1 MKTKHKVGL
10 AALAFLGFLAYAG
23 KTKAQD
29 APKSSASK
37 QEFRLSVG
45 PEVGIPVGNLS
56 DVYNWNLGGSIQM
69 DIPIVQSL
77 YVTVNAGYNNF
88 FIKDEFKQQGGHN
101 MQLIPVKAGLKYF
114 PVGNVF
120 YVQGEAGVSFL
131 ANKTDLQANKST
143 AFVYAPQI
151 GALIPLAPKNY
162 LDVGFRWESTSSFYD
177 GGSYANFL
185 GLRVAYA
192 FGL

>member
-1 MKTKHKVGL
+1 MKTKHKLGL

-23 KTKAQD
+23 KAKAQD
-29 APKSSASK
+29 APAAAK

-45 PEVGIPVGNLS
+45 PEIGLPIGSLKDS
-56 DVYNWNLGGSIQM
+56 YNWNLGGSVQA
-69 DIPIVQSL
+69 DIPVVQNL

-88 FIKDEFKQQGGHN
+88 FIKDEFKQVGGKN

-114 PVGNVF
+114 PVGNIF

-131 ANKTDLQANKST
+131 ANKSDLQADKST

-151 GALIPLAPKNY
+151 GALLKLAPKNY
-162 LDVGFRWESTSSFYD
+162 LDIGFRWESTSTFYD

-185 GLRVAYA
+185 GLRVAYS

>member
-10 AALAFLGFLAYAG
+10 AALAFLVFLAYAG
-23 KTKAQD
+23 KAKAQE
-29 APKSSASK
+29 APKPSQK
-37 QEFRLSVG
+37 EFRLSVG
-45 PEVGIPVGNLS
+45 PEVGIPVGDLS
-56 DVYNWNLGGSIQM
+56 DVYNWNLGGSIQA

-88 FIKDEFKQQGGHN
+88 FIKDEFKDLGGHN

-114 PVGNVF
+114 PVGNIF

-131 ANKTDLQANKST
+131 ANKSDLQANKST

-185 GLRVAYA
+185 GLRVAYS

>member
-1 MKTKHKVGL
+1 MKTKHKLGL

-23 KTKAQD
+23 KAKAQE
-29 APKSSASK
+29 APAAAK

-45 PEVGIPVGNLS
+45 PEIGLPIGSLKDS
-56 DVYNWNLGGSIQM
+56 YNWNLGGSVQA
-69 DIPIVQSL
+69 DIPVVQNL

-88 FIKDEFKQQGGHN
+88 FIKDEFKQVGGKN

-114 PVGNVF
+114 PVGNIF

-131 ANKTDLQANKST
+131 ANKSDLQADKST

-151 GALIPLAPKNY
+151 GALLKLAPKNY
-162 LDVGFRWESTSSFYD
+162 LDIGFRWESTSTFYD

-185 GLRVAYA
+185 GLRVAYS

>member
-10 AALAFLGFLAYAG
+10 AALALLGFLAYSG

-29 APKSSASK
+29 APKSSK
-37 QEFRLSVG
+37 HEVRLSVG
-45 PEVGIPVGNLS
+45 PDAGVPVGDLS
-56 DVYNWNLGGSIQM
+56 NAYNWNIGGSVQA

-77 YVTVNAGYNNF
+77 YVTVNAGYDNF
-88 FIKDEFKQQGGHN
+88 IIKDEIKKQGGVN

-114 PVGNVF
+114 PAGNIF
-120 YVQGEAGVSFL
+120 YLQGEAGVSFL
-131 ANKTDLQANKST
+131 ANKTDLGANKST

-151 GALIPLAPKNY
+151 GALIPLAPRNY

-185 GLRVAYA
+185 GLRVAYS